1 MLLSIVHIYYI
12 VDYSLFCFR
21 EEKFLS
27 EQLKRQ
33 MLEVKAKEEE
43 SAILEHQQAVVM
55 REQYQLYKAVSV
67 SYRIY

>member
-1 MLLSIVHIYYI
+1 MHIYYI
-12 VDYSLFCFR
+12 VDYILFCFR
-21 EEKFLS
+21 EEKLLS

-55 REQYQLYKAVSV
+55 REQYQLHKAVSA